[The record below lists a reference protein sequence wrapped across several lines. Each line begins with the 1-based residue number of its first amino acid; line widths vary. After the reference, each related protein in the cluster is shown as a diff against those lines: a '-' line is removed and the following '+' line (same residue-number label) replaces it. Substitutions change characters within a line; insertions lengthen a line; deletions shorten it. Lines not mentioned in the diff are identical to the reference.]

1 MIPSIC
7 TKMQSLINDGIT
19 MECHV
24 VYLLTCIR
32 KILEQEEPNSEF
44 DLLKFYCDWALHSKL
59 QRRTAQSVLAH
70 FNEGHA
76 SLIDTQPNL
85 PMAIQNISKFSDLI
99 KDIKEFLQAHSVTL
113 SDYSSSDW
121 SKFISLYAS
130 VVEDCPLIIN
140 ANITP
145 ASQIS
150 RVTAKVEFADVIQ
163 SGQKYY
169 KVRWIITDAAGKDGE
184 LFVINSF
191 DA

>member
-7 TKMQSLINDGIT
+7 TKMQSLMNDGIT

-32 KILEQEEPNSEF
+32 KILEQEDPNSQF

-59 QRRTAQSVLAH
+59 KGRTAQSVLAH

-76 SLIDTQPNL
+76 SLIDAQSNL
-85 PMAIQNISKFSDLI
+85 PIPIQNISKFSDLI
-99 KDIKEFLQAHSVTL
+99 NDIKEFLQTHSVSL
-113 SDYSSSDW
+113 PDYSSSDW
-121 SKFISLYAS
+121 SRFIFLYAS

-145 ASQIS
+145 GSQIS
-150 RVTAKVEFADVIQ
+150 KVTAKVEFAEEIKSAQ
-163 SGQKYY
+163 QYY
-169 KVRWIITDAAGKDGE
+169 KVRWIITDAAGNEGE

-191 DA
+191 DV